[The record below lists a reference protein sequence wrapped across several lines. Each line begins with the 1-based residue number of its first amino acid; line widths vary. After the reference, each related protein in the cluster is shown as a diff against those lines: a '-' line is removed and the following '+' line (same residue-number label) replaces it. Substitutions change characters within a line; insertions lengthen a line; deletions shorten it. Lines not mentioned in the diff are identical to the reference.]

1 MDDVVQ
7 AGPADHAGEGEW
19 TREGF
24 DAFYPEPPRRRLD
37 REEWLRR
44 KDYLQGGVNQPLYE
58 RAKELAALSRD
69 ELLALAARHLAE
81 GDMDPVLREATWE
94 VEDITVGEVADRLAG
109 LGLKELL
116 DRAIPWVRRAYGVR
130 AAYARPEA
138 AQYEW
143 NGGDFQTEEV
153 DVLKLAI
160 GRKLLRASED
170 LRAVAEGHL
179 DFKVG
184 EALLKAYHW
193 GLLQEHEAI
202 LDLYRKGA
210 WDDLHALGELDE
222 SDHRAY
228 RQVFPDGNPNYP
240 GWQGRPADSEPLV

>member
-7 AGPADHAGEGEW
+7 AGPADRGGEGEW
-19 TREGF
+19 SQEDF
-24 DAFYPEPPRRRLD
+24 DAFYPNAPRRRLD
-37 REEWLRR
+37 REKWLRR
-44 KDYLQGGVNQPLYE
+44 YNCPRDSVNRPLYE
-58 RAKELAALSRD
+58 RAKELAVLGRD
-69 ELLALAARHLAE
+69 DLLELAARHLAE
-81 GDMDPVLREATWE
+81 GGMDHVLREATWE

-109 LGLKELL
+109 RSLKELL
-116 DRAIPWVRRAYGVR
+116 DRAIPWVRKAYRLR
-130 AAYARPEA
+130 AAYASPDTP
-138 AQYEW
+138 QHEW
-143 NGGDFQTEEV
+143 DGSSFETEDV
-153 DVLKLAI
+153 DVFKLAI
-160 GRKLLRASED
+160 GRKLLERSQD
-170 LRAVAEGHL
+170 LRDVAEGHL

-193 GLLQEHEAI
+193 DLLQEQEAI

-240 GWQGRPADSEPLV
+240 GWQGHPDDSEPLV